1 MVHKDPK
8 EGLEGWQLLTVLV
21 RSQLL
26 CHSQLSAL
34 QSVWDKFED
43 WKNFLRP
50 RQLKGITAAGKELGG
65 LGSVAAQVPQAEL

>member
-8 EGLEGWQLLTVLV
+8 EGLEVWQLLTVLV

-43 WKNFLRP
+43 WKNFLKP
-50 RQLKGITAAGKELGG
+50 RQLKRITAAGKELGG